1 MNQTRGKITVF
12 SSSLVELSTFAP
24 LLQSLNLSACT
35 FMEDQLIKE
44 TGEYVSSLNFDIPH
58 YYSRIPITSIESV
71 RILLLNCPQLS
82 HLDLSW
88 CEWVR
93 LDHLKLITEH
103 SKNLKSLNLIGCSH
117 LHNNL
122 MKLFNF
128 SSNEELVQYFN
139 SIFTLI

>member
-1 MNQTRGKITVF
+1 
-12 SSSLVELSTFAP
+12 
-24 LLQSLNLSACT
+24 
-35 FMEDQLIKE
+35 MEDQLIKE

-58 YYSRIPITSIESV
+58 YYSRIPITITESL

-93 LDHLKLITEH
+93 LDHLKLITQN

-117 LHNNL
+117 LHHNL

-128 SSNEELVQYFN
+128 TSNEALVDYFN
-139 SIFTLI
+139 SVLISIDSEK